1 MRTVLLVQIKPLAL
15 SAMNKTLLFSTA
27 RTNVSAQLGTT
38 RRAISV
44 SSAKKQW
51 TDAFNVQTA
60 QSALF
65 AMRATTSRGTLGAGN
80 AAAGQGTILSPEIST
95 LVLSAGSPSTTVLL
109 APMPPTAPSATKG
122 TPRIL

>member
-38 RRAISV
+38 RRATSV
-44 SSAKKQW
+44 SSAKKLW
-51 TDAFNVQTA
+51 TGASSARTA

-65 AMRATTSRGTLGAGN
+65 AMPAITSRGTLGAGN
-80 AAAGQGTILSPEIST
+80 AAAGQGTILSLGIST
-95 LVLSAGSPSTTVLL
+95 LVSSAGSLSTTVIL
-109 APMPPTAPSATKG
+109 ALMPPTARSATKG